1 MVRML
6 VNRNSIYIYTDVYIY
21 TLIQGRAAARAG
33 AGQAAT
39 ARRAGRPCWLMRVC
53 FSGRGVQQ
61 QFKVLSCVYI
71 YVHVYACEC
80 IVCTCVTMYMY
91 TYMFLHMYMH
101 NQMHM
106 YGYE

>member
-6 VNRNSIYIYTDVYIY
+6 VNRNSIYIHIYIY
-21 TLIQGRAAARAG
+21 TLVQGRAAARAG

-61 QFKVLSCVYI
+61 HFEVLSCVYI
-71 YVHVYACEC
+71 Y
-80 IVCTCVTMYMY
+80 MYMY
-91 TYMFLHMYMH
+91 THV
-101 NQMHM
+101 NV
-106 YGYE
+106 